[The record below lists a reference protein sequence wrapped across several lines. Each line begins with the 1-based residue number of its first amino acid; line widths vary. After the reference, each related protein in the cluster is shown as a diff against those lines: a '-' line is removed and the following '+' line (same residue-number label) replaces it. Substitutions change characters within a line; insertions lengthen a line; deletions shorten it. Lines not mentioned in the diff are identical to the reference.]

1 MRISD
6 VFTMGGDFG
15 HDYGGYG
22 GYGGYSGYSGYACY
36 GDFNRYCF
44 SGSRPFRAPIQ
55 VEAPDLYGKEDHKAY

>member
-6 VFTMGGDFG
+6 VFTMGA
-15 HDYGGYG
+15 DYGYG
-22 GYGGYSGYSGYACY
+22 DGGYSGYACY

-44 SGSRPFRAPIQ
+44 HGSRPFRAPIQ